1 MTIWPIGWPIGWPMG
16 WSIRGLIAV
25 VFCTV
30 WLTAAADDN
39 TAPGQPSAAPVRIG
53 LTAVILTD
61 RQSTLQGWSDYL
73 QQQLQQ
79 PVQFLQRRTY
89 YEIMQ
94 LLLEGKLD
102 FAWVCGYPYVAQRN
116 RVRLTA
122 VPLYQH
128 QPLYQSYLI
137 VPADD
142 LHTRRIGDL
151 AGTVFAFSDPDS
163 NSGYLAPQ
171 FQLREQGLNPAQVFR
186 KTFFT
191 WSHQDVV
198 RAVAD
203 GVAQGGAV
211 DGYVWETLARLNPQL
226 TAKTRVAARSPW
238 YGFPPIVSR
247 AEISPALFEAMRQA
261 LLNMPANPQG
271 QAVLAQLNLDGF
283 TPGNDTL
290 FDGIAA
296 MAARI
301 NP

>member
-1 MTIWPIGWPIGWPMG
+1 MTIWPMGWPMG

-39 TAPGQPSAAPVRIG
+39 TAPGQLSAAPVRIG

-61 RQSTLQGWSDYL
+61 RQSTLQAWSDYL

-226 TAKTRVAARSPW
+226 TAKTRIAARSPW

>member
-1 MTIWPIGWPIGWPMG
+1 MGWP
-16 WSIRGLIAV
+16 IRGLIAV
-25 VFCTV
+25 VFCAV

-39 TAPGQPSAAPVRIG
+39 TAPGQPSAAAPVRIG

-61 RQSTLQGWSDYL
+61 RQSTLKAWSDYL

-102 FAWVCGYPYVAQRN
+102 FAWVCGYPYVAQRD
-116 RVRLTA
+116 RMRLTA

-142 LHTRRIGDL
+142 LQTRRISDL
-151 AGTVFAFSDPDS
+151 AGMVFAFSDPDS

-198 RAVAD
+198 RAVAE

-238 YGFPPIVSR
+238 YGFPPIVSSTDV
-247 AEISPALFEAMRQA
+247 SPALFAAMRQA
-261 LLNMPANPQG
+261 LLTMASNPQG
-271 QAVLAQLNLDGF
+271 QAVLTQLNLDGF